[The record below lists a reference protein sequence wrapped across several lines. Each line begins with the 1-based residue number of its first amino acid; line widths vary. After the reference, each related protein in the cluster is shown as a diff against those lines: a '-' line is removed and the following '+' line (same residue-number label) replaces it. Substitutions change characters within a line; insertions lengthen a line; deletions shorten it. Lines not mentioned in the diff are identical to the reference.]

1 MTNPLWLL
9 PCINFGSALMSLVCL
24 LVPDA
29 QWKITNAICFGLNL
43 GMGLANAATIF
54 DMMRQQWFTKAQG
67 ATQC

>member
-43 GMGLANAATIF
+43 GMGLANTATVLGV
-54 DMMRQQWFTKAQG
+54 MLKQRSTKAQG
-67 ATQC
+67 ADQC